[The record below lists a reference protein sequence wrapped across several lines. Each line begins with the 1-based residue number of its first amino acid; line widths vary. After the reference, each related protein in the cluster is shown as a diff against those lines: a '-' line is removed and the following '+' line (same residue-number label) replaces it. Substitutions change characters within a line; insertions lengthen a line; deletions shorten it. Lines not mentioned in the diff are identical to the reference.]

1 MSRNFCRTWR
11 HVMFLEQDRQK
22 GNQIVGSHLL
32 ADGDGE
38 DPFRWVFLSDVC
50 KHCEEAGCL
59 EACPTGSIVR
69 TEVGSVLVQNDVC
82 NGCGYCVVSCP
93 FGVID
98 RRPSPLPDAG
108 GAFKCTFCYD
118 RQKSGLVPACAKVC
132 PTESIVFGRLDE
144 LREQAWKEGVVA
156 GKGVDVAGG
165 PIPRKPGYY
174 GQAVVK
180 PPVWTWEVPLYF
192 FFGGMAGMSA
202 VIASGAAIFHHLDLA
217 RTAMWIASI
226 AGSILSPTLLIM
238 DLGRPHLFLNM
249 LRVFKHR
256 SAMSMGA
263 WILSAFGA
271 CAVPGLITLEL
282 HAHQIFPGTLDQ
294 LLRLAAVIFIFG
306 SAIFGTLLATYTG
319 VLIGAT
325 AIPAWFLHRT
335 LLPIHFGTAG
345 LGSSAALLEL
355 LGHRI
360 ATLNVLGCYSAR
372 VETALLIWLSVDKH
386 GVADRAIHQHGSGW
400 LIRIGEIFNGPLAL
414 VLRFFSFIPFA
425 ALSFLIGALVSRFGW
440 IAVGKVS
447 GSDPES
453 VFAAER

>member
-1 MSRNFCRTWR
+1 MTNGPQAEQR
-11 HVMFLEQDRQK
+11 LEQLR
-22 GNQIVGSHLL
+22 
-32 ADGDGE
+32 
-38 DPFRWVFLSDVC
+38 
-50 KHCEEAGCL
+50 EEA
-59 EACPTGSIVR
+59 
-69 TEVGSVLVQNDVC
+69 
-82 NGCGYCVVSCP
+82 
-93 FGVID
+93 
-98 RRPSPLPDAG
+98 
-108 GAFKCTFCYD
+108 
-118 RQKSGLVPACAKVC
+118 
-132 PTESIVFGRLDE
+132 
-144 LREQAWKEGVVA
+144 WKKGVVP

-174 GQAVVK
+174 GQPVVK
-180 PPVWTWEVPLYF
+180 PPVWTWEIPLYF
-192 FFGGMAGMSA
+192 FFGGLAGMSG
-202 VIASGAAIFHHLDLA
+202 VIASGAIIFHQVDLA
-217 RTAMWIASI
+217 RGAMWVA
-226 AGSILSPTLLIM
+226 AVGGAVLSPILLIM

-271 CAVPGLITLEL
+271 CAVPGLIALEL

-294 LLRLAAVIFIFG
+294 LLRVAAGIFIFG

-345 LGSSAALLEL
+345 LGSAAAVLEL

-360 ATLNVLGCYSAR
+360 PALNFIGFYAAG

-386 GVADRAIHQHGSGW
+386 GVADRAIHEHASGW
-400 LIRIGEIFNGPLAL
+400 LIRIGEVLNGPLAL
-414 VLRFFSFIPFA
+414 VLRFFAFVPFA
-425 ALSFLIGALVSRFGW
+425 AISFLLGALVSRIGW

-447 GSDPES
+447 GADPES
-453 VFAAER
+453 VFAAEHY